1 MYKYQKVLLITFIL
15 NNKIEEQ
22 WEKSQKF
29 NNFELCANASS
40 PTVKRVDQICKT
52 THDSVQFPLIFELSN
67 FLSYFLNL

>member
-22 WEKSQKF
+22 WEKSKKF

-40 PTVKRVDQICKT
+40 PTVERVDQICKT
-52 THDSVQFPLIFELSN
+52 THDSVQFSLIFELSN